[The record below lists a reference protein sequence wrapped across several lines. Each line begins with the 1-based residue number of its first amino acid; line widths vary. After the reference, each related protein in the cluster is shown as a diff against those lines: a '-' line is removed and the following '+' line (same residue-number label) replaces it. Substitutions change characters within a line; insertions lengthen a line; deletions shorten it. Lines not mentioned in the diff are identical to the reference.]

1 MTVSVQMQDIVVNNV
16 KNEGIDRVRLYQK
29 TRLIMTGISQVSFK
43 SLPVTDEIQQGDSF
57 VTQGISESDTQTI
70 PEAGGVS
77 VSSLAVSWA
86 KKYYNTVEA
95 RENKA
100 SRQIPHSPESSN
112 FDENRAKIVDKLI
125 DTLKVGSE
133 IAWSKVEAVLGGQ
146 IEQQAIDPSL
156 IDREEIVADTRALY
170 RKVIEA
176 YGDRE
181 PASRLSVL
189 VGKDLVKVR
198 RKYSQ
203 RDSLVLGFVTLEFQY
218 TSQIL
223 LGCLSE
229 SERSEFAPYLKV
241 VDDYLHSPYG
251 EINEAAA
258 NQPPNSKAILAV
270 QHLLQHATQIASAV
284 YDRASFQHQGYRSS
298 SGYLSDREVK
308 KSSIRD
314 VEIFQSYLCWCV
326 LEGSMRP
333 VQQELFPLCVMLYP
347 KLHVSWELVQD
358 MLLILFWEISDR
370 LPAEDLIVFL
380 PYLRTMT
387 EMFSSDVFDN

>member
-1 MTVSVQMQDIVVNNV
+1 MTD
-16 KNEGIDRVRLYQK
+16 
-29 TRLIMTGISQVSFK
+29 ISQISSK
-43 SLPVTDEIQQGDSF
+43 SLPAAGEIQQGESLAS
-57 VTQGISESDTQTI
+57 QGITGADTHKL
-70 PEAGGVS
+70 PETKGVS

-86 KKYYNTVEA
+86 KKYYSTVAA
-95 RENKA
+95 RENQA
-100 SRQIPHSPESSN
+100 PRQIPQSPEFTN
-112 FDENRAKIVDKLI
+112 FEGNRAKIVDKLT
-125 DTLKVGSE
+125 DTIKLASE
-133 IAWSKVEAVLGGQ
+133 IAWSRVEAVLGEQ
-146 IEQQAIDPSL
+146 IEGHAIDPSL
-156 IDREEIVADTRALY
+156 INREEIVADTRALY

-181 PASRLSVL
+181 PAYRLSVL
-189 VGKDLVKVR
+189 VGKDIVKVR

-203 RDSLVLGFVTLEFQY
+203 RDSLLLGFVTLEFQY
-218 TSQIL
+218 TSRIL

-229 SERSEFAPYLKV
+229 SERSEFTPYLKV

-284 YDRASFQHQGYRSS
+284 YDRASSQHQGYRSS
-298 SGYLSDREVK
+298 SGYLSDRDVK
-308 KSSIRD
+308 ISSMRD

-326 LEGSMRP
+326 LEESIGP
-333 VQQELFPLCVMLYP
+333 VQQELFPMCVMLYP

-380 PYLRTMT
+380 PYLRTVT